1 MSEGQARQ
9 QTEVIPYGPILNRVL
24 AVLGVLLMAGVAIAL
39 GLLIGRQTYAEKW
52 PILVTL
58 SGLTVYLLVAL
69 MNARHALIFWI
80 VTAPF
85 ARFAYL
91 NVELGRGIP
100 NLTLNRIMTGVLLI
114 LVLAQLA
121 SQRRRAVRLSVMDVS
136 LILYGLAALLSV
148 PSSVIKFQSAIQ
160 SFFDLI
166 VIPIAV
172 YFLARAL
179 ITDRQEMRA
188 VMYALLVVGTY
199 MALLA
204 IREQLTGDVWFYPE
218 DRSVQ
223 YTRTIRRVVGLLGN
237 PAYLATCINLALPWA
252 WYLFLKAKRAKWVLL
267 PLIGVMIAG
276 VYFCMNRSA
285 WAGLVLALIV
295 MALLIRRFRRIFAFM
310 VLIGAALAAVYWA
323 VIVSSAA
330 VRERLQA
337 QGPVEYRADTWNV
350 ALRMIKDNLAF
361 GIGYENFQFYY
372 HRYGHWDIYL
382 RALPTPHNTYLW
394 VLLMGGLVA
403 FIPFMVFLGA
413 TALSA
418 LLLYLRGRGREE
430 VFPDADSAAAFL
442 ASMAAFWAP
451 ALAMDVLTGYYNT
464 MLMFLIV
471 GAFFGAAEGERRRRA
486 PAGVVSRGRG

>member
-1 MSEGQARQ
+1 MSAGQARGQ
-9 QTEVIPYGPILNRVL
+9 PHIAPYIPILHKAL
-24 AVLGVLLMAGVAIAL
+24 AVLGTLLLAVVAVAL
-39 GLLIGRQTYAEKW
+39 GLFIGRQTYAEEW
-52 PILVTL
+52 PMLVTL

-69 MNARHALIFWI
+69 MNARHALILWI
-80 VTAPF
+80 ITAPF

-121 SQRRRAVRLSVMDVS
+121 TQRRRAVRLNTLDIS
-136 LILYGLAALLSV
+136 LLLYGLAALLSV

-179 ITDRQEMRA
+179 ISDRQGMRA
-188 VMYALLVVGTY
+188 VLYALMVIGVY

-204 IREQLTGDVWFYPE
+204 TREQLTGDVWFYPE

-237 PAYLATCINLALPWA
+237 PAYLATCINLSLPWA
-252 WYLFLKAKRAKWVLL
+252 WYLFLKGGRWRLALL
-267 PLIGVMIAG
+267 PPIGIMMAG

-295 MALLIRRFRRIFAFM
+295 LALLIKRFRRIFAFM
-310 VLIGAALAAVYWA
+310 VLVGAVVAAVYWA
-323 VIVSSAA
+323 VIVSSAT

-337 QGPVEYRADTWNV
+337 WGPIEYRADTWDV
-350 ALRMIKDNLAF
+350 ALRMIRDNLAF

-372 HRYGHWDIYL
+372 HRYDYWDVYL

-394 VLLMGGLVA
+394 VILMGGLVA
-403 FIPFMVFLGA
+403 FIPFVVFLGA
-413 TALSA
+413 MAVSALSV
-418 LLLYLRGRGREE
+418 YLRARGREE
-430 VFPDADSAAAFL
+430 AYPDADLAAAFL

-464 MLMFLIV
+464 MLMFLIA
-471 GAFFGAAEGERRRRA
+471 GAFFGVVEGEQRRGA
-486 PAGVVSRGRG
+486 LVEIVTKGRV